1 MVNIIIFIKKDKY
14 TKLIIGSSIEKLMGS
29 LQVELKGQPTI
40 PFVPKR
46 QQLCAA
52 KYTDGDLWHRA
63 RIEGVKGDQVEV

>member
-1 MVNIIIFIKKDKY
+1 MMVKIYFKKIFIN
-14 TKLIIGSSIEKLMGS
+14 LGPSIEKLMGA
-29 LQVELKGQPTI
+29 LQVELKGQPTA

-63 RIEGVKGDQVEV
+63 RVEGMKGDKVDV

>member
-1 MVNIIIFIKKDKY
+1 
-14 TKLIIGSSIEKLMGS
+14 MGS